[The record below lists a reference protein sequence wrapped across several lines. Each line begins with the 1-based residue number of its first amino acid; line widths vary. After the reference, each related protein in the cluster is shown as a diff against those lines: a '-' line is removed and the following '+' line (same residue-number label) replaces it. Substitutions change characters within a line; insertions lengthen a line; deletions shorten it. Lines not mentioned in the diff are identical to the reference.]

1 MMEKRRRIKWLLFVF
16 CLLLI
21 LYFNLQDAKM
31 SMDLSNATGAI
42 VATVSPIKKT
52 WIQQN
57 IRKLAHTG
65 EYFLLG
71 MSSYWCFGWRGL
83 LIDSGVSFLDQ
94 CFKGVIPIRHFDWSD
109 IPYDMVGYMI
119 GCFVGR
125 LIIKIMR
132 EYKNAHQGEI

>member
-21 LYFNLQDAKM
+21 LYFNLQDAKT
-31 SMDLSNATGAI
+31 SMDLSNATGAL

-57 IRKLAHTG
+57 IRKLGHTG

-71 MSSYWCFGWRGL
+71 ISSYWCFGWRGL
-83 LIDSGVSFLDQ
+83 LVDSWVSFLDQ
-94 CFKGVIPIRHFDWSD
+94 CFKGVIPTRHFDWSD
-109 IPYDMVGYMI
+109 LPFDMAGYII
-119 GCFVGR
+119 GGFIGWVMM
-125 LIIKIMR
+125 KIAR
-132 EYKNAHQGEI
+132 RYRNAYQGEI